1 MKVAI
6 AHYHLRRGGVTRVIE
21 TALDGIRSATTEV
34 EIVVLSGESPYPG
47 SPLEA
52 VTRIVPG
59 LGYRNTLEGPQDT
72 AELAKAMTLA
82 AADALGGPPDLWHL
96 HNHSLGKNVAMPMVL
111 ERLLAE
117 GAALLLQVHDF
128 AEDGRP
134 ENYLRQRAATPP
146 DQLSWYPSAPQ
157 IHYAVLNQR
166 DASFLTRSGLPT
178 GQLHL
183 LPNAVAPPPVDA
195 PATLD
200 FLNPGSEFVLYPT
213 RGIRRKN
220 LGEMLLLAALSGDR
234 TVFASTLAP
243 ENPEW
248 KAIHDRWQA
257 FASRHRLPVA
267 MGIGDDPQV
276 SFGGLVAA
284 ADRLLTT
291 SVAEGFG
298 LAFLEPW
305 LADKPVTGRNL
316 PEITTDFA
324 EQGIQ
329 LEGFYDRLE
338 VPMAWIDSN
347 DLHRRLD
354 ESLSRAFSAYGR
366 ELPDDAIERAYMAS
380 VRDGR
385 VDFGRLDEGLQE
397 AVLETLLADST
408 RQKEI
413 DLPTSKPGDASLINS
428 NRRTVEDA
436 FSIAAYGNRLSE
448 IYESLTATSKG
459 SVTSLDSDALLDAF
473 LDPSRFMLLRS

>member
-1 MKVAI
+1 MKIAI
-6 AHYHLRRGGVTRVIE
+6 VHYHLKRGGVTRVIE
-21 TALDGIRSATTEV
+21 TALDGLRVSGNEV
-34 EIVVLSGESPYPG
+34 EVVVLAGEPPYPG

-52 VTRIVPG
+52 VARVVPG
-59 LGYRNTLEGPQDT
+59 LEYRNTIAGPEDAT
-72 AELAKAMTLA
+72 ALAEAMKREA
-82 AADALGGPPDLWHL
+82 SDALGGPPDLWHL
-96 HNHSLGKNVAMPMVL
+96 HNHSLGKNVAMPGVL
-111 ERLLAE
+111 DRLLADE
-117 GAALLLQVHDF
+117 AAVLLQMHDF

-146 DQLSWYPSAPQ
+146 DQLSWYPQANQ
-157 IHYAVLNQR
+157 VHYAVLNQR
-166 DASFLTRSGLPT
+166 DAAFLAGSGLPAE
-178 GQLHL
+178 QLHL
-183 LPNAVAPPPVDA
+183 LPNAVAPPPVDE

-200 FLNPGSEFVLYPT
+200 FVGPGQEFVLYPT

-220 LGEMLLLAALSGDR
+220 LGEMILLAALSGDGS
-234 TVFASTLAP
+234 VFASTLAP

-248 KAIHDRWQA
+248 KTIHDRWQD

-267 MGIGDDPQV
+267 MGIGNDPSV

-305 LADKPVTGRNL
+305 LADKPVAGRNL

-329 LEGFYDRLE
+329 LDGFYDRLE
-338 VPMAWIDSN
+338 VPVAWIDSN

-354 ESLSRAFSAYGR
+354 ESLRRAFSAYGR
-366 ELPDDAIERAYMAS
+366 ELPDDAIERAYMAA
-380 VRDGR
+380 VRDGQ
-385 VDFGRLDEGLQE
+385 VDFGRLDEPLQE
-397 AVLETLLADST
+397 AVLETLLDQPS
-408 RQKEI
+408 RR
-413 DLPTSKPGDASLINS
+413 DLVTAPALDDAPASRIAA
-428 NRRTVEDA
+428 NREAIEGA
-436 FSIAAYGNRLSE
+436 FSVAAYGDRLAG
-448 IYESLTATSKG
+448 IYRDLADASRETVG
-459 SVTSLDSDALLDAF
+459 RLDGDALLDSF